1 MSELKVEDV
10 AYDSM
15 VKEHVLI
22 TKEACRLSH
31 APEDLPTTHPEG
43 RCHYRPSEGMAIR
56 MVGLQVNGRPI
67 LAKIRRPLNPD
78 YLQATDITPER
89 FRDWLSNCSTEL

>member
-1 MSELKVEDV
+1 MSELKVGDV

-31 APEDLPTTHPEG
+31 TPEDFPTTHPDG

-56 MVGLQVNGRPI
+56 MTGLEVNGKPI
-67 LAKIRRPLNPD
+67 LSKTRRPLNPD
-78 YLQATDITPER
+78 YLKETDISAVR
-89 FRDWLSNCSTEL
+89 FQDWLSTCRSEI